1 MTAKALAL
9 LAQPDT
15 DGQSKGFF
23 LQVEGASIDKRDH
36 AQDPCG
42 QIGETVAFDKVVEVG
57 LQYAAQHPDTLVIV
71 TADHAH
77 TSQIIEPVAPEQT
90 DHPGAFSVLITADGA
105 EMTINYATAPPGIS
119 QSHTGA

>member
-15 DGQSKGFF
+15 DGPSKGFF

-42 QIGETVAFDKVVEVG
+42 QIGETVAFDKVP
-57 LQYAAQHPDTLVIV
+57 LASSSPLT
-71 TADHAH
+71 
-77 TSQIIEPVAPEQT
+77 EPK
-90 DHPGAFSVLITADGA
+90 
-105 EMTINYATAPPGIS
+105 
-119 QSHTGA
+119 